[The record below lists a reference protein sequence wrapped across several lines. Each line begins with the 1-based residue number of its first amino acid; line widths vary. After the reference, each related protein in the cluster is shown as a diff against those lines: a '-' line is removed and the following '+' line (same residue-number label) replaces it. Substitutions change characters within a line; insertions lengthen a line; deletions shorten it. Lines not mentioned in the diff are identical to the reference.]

1 VRAER
6 ATRIEIGAYINSF
19 LSRRT
24 QGLSNATTQQRITV
38 VRFFYAYLWKKGLLA
53 QPGPQSLAR
62 HAKLVPPPSAASIDS
77 DWGEILAAARPERLR
92 NRLMLAMSYN
102 SLCAGKKCATFER
115 MTSILHIV
123 EFD

>member
-1 VRAER
+1 MR
-6 ATRIEIGAYINSF
+6 TFG
-19 LSRRT
+19 RR
-24 QGLSNATTQQRITV
+24 
-38 VRFFYAYLWKKGLLA
+38 GLLA
-53 QPGPQSLAR
+53 QPRPESLAR

-77 DWGEILAAARPERLR
+77 DWGEILAAARREPLR
-92 NRLMLAMSYN
+92 NRFVLAMSYN